1 MPRQTRKYVSAM
13 RIAETLGIE
22 SRDSQENLY
31 DDLNSRGYFWE
42 SDQGEWQRTTEP
54 PDPVTEVL
62 RIRVWADA
70 VKVEAMADQVVAA
83 LVASGNEILDI
94 SKPYPC
100 RPPKQLESRI
110 YLTFRMRPTAPAF
123 KVAMGQ
129 DHIWQ
134 EPKPYDAVIG
144 NKR

>member
-1 MPRQTRKYVSAM
+1 MPRQTRKYVAAM

-31 DDLNSRGYFWE
+31 DALNSRGYFWE

-70 VKVEAMADQVVAA
+70 SKVEAMADQVVAA
-83 LVASGNEILDI
+83 LTGCGHEILEI
-94 SKPYPC
+94 SKAYPC
-100 RPPKQLESRI
+100 RPPKQLESRV
-110 YLTFRMRPTAPAF
+110 YLTFKMRPTGPSF
-123 KVAMGQ
+123 QMPMGQ

-134 EPKPYDAVIG
+134 EPRPYDAVIG
-144 NKR
+144 SKR